1 MHPNFVLKSVL
12 HGMACLMTGG
22 FALLSFDHDFMLATL
37 LSVAAL
43 GMLLLVFFHDRLWK
57 NLETRTSLF
66 FVFESLMLAVIAWK
80 LYDQGFHKATFL
92 FEGLSIV
99 FISLA
104 AFSFML
110 RKKRNVLFSEEEM
123 R

>member
-1 MHPNFVLKSVL
+1 
-12 HGMACLMTGG
+12 MACLMTGG
-22 FALLSFDHDFMLATL
+22 FALLSFDHDFLLAAF

-43 GMLLLVFFHDRLWK
+43 GMLLLVFFHDRPLK